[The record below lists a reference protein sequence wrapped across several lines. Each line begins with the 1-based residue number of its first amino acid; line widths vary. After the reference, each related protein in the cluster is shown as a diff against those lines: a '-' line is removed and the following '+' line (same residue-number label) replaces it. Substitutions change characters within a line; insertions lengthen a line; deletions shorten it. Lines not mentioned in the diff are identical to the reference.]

1 MKFGLTIM
9 SAVTALSVLLVAA
22 VMHADSDW
30 TGFLWLPSIALAA
43 CGALLSAY
51 WLLRRHRKQG
61 GILLTVNLLALGY
74 VCTPF
79 LLA

>member
-9 SAVTALSVLLVAA
+9 SVVTALSVLLVA
-22 VMHADSDW
+22 VIMHGSMDW
-30 TGFLWLPSIALAA
+30 AGFLWLPSIALAA
-43 CGALLSAY
+43 CGTAASLY
-51 WLLRRHRKQG
+51 WLLCRSRKQG
-61 GILLTVNLLALGY
+61 GILFAINLLALGY